1 MFRIISAILIFT
13 LTSSSVLA
21 QEAAVKSLVKGDR
34 APFNGTLMNQEAVG
48 DLLFRLNSSEK
59 ICDAKIE
66 KQFSIQ
72 KSSCDLSLDKLKAAN
87 DFQIS
92 VYKNQ
97 NVFLKCQ
104 IDISVKQLEKSN
116 VAAEWWFAGGFALGA
131 LATIAAGYL
140 IIKAGE

>member
-1 MFRIISAILIFT
+1 M
-13 LTSSSVLA
+13 
-21 QEAAVKSLVKGDR
+21 
-34 APFNGTLMNQEAVG
+34 
-48 DLLFRLNSSEK
+48 
-59 ICDAKIE
+59 
-66 KQFSIQ
+66 
-72 KSSCDLSLDKLKAAN
+72 SLDKLKAAN

-97 NVFLKCQ
+97 NDFLKGQ